1 MDQQQ
6 AAQSAIEHG
15 TFWLPKQGSTLAPII
30 DQGWDLAY
38 WVSVVFFILVVVPMG
53 LFVYKYRRQGDK
65 HVGEP
70 AGHSTAL
77 EIGWSVV
84 PLAIVMA
91 CFIVGFKGFL
101 AASVAPAE
109 SLEIKATAQKWSWT
123 FDYGNGKSSPGEL
136 VVPVGKPVKMLMSSK
151 DVLHSFYIPLFRVKQ
166 DVIPGSYSSVWF
178 EAVEPGETTLE
189 CTEYCGK
196 DHSMMLAK
204 VRVLS
209 QEAFDQW
216 LNADEF
222 KGMAPADIGAKLYT
236 KYTCNTCHSVDGSK
250 IVGPTFKGI
259 WGREEQITGADAVKV
274 DENYIRESILN
285 PNAKVVAGYPPVMP
299 SFKGQLKDEQ
309 IDALIAYM
317 KTLQ

>member
-6 AAQSAIEHG
+6 AAQHAIELG

-38 WVSVVFFILVVVPMG
+38 WVSIFFFIVVVVPMG
-53 LFVYKYRRQGDK
+53 LFVYQYRRK
-65 HVGEP
+65 HAGEVGAP
-70 AGHSTAL
+70 TGHSTAL

-91 CFIVGFKGFL
+91 CFLVGFKGFM

-109 SLEIKATAQKWSWT
+109 AYEIKATAQKWSWT

-136 VVPVGKPVKMLMSSK
+136 VVPVGRPVKMLMSSK
-151 DVLHSFYIPLFRVKQ
+151 DVLHSFYVPLFRVKQ
-166 DVIPGSYSSVWF
+166 DVIPGSYTSVWF
-178 EAVEPGETTLE
+178 EATEEGETTLE

-196 DHSMMLAK
+196 DHSMMLAN

-209 QEAFDQW
+209 AEAFDAW

-222 KGMAPADIGAKLYT
+222 KGMAPAEVGQKLYT

-250 IVGPTFKGI
+250 IIGPTFKGI
-259 WGREEQITGADAVKV
+259 WGRQEEITGAGPVTV
-274 DENYIRESILN
+274 DENYLRESILN
-285 PNAKVVAGYPPVMP
+285 PGAKVVAGYPAVMP